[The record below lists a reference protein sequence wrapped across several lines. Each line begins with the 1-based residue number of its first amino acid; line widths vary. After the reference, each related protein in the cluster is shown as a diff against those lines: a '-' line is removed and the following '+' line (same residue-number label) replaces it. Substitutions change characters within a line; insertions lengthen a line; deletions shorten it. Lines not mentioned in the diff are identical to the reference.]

1 MGIIPI
7 YRKNYLNSAQSNLN
21 FAQTSP
27 FTGEKMYAPQPFS
40 FLNSDDC
47 VHYTPKKKKLSTLF
61 VFS

>member
-1 MGIIPI
+1 M
-7 YRKNYLNSAQSNLN
+7 NSAQSDLD